1 MDANALKNEA
11 ENILNAANL
20 NHTKAQ
26 VLIIEKLLKTKRPLS
41 REELADQLGRDRPD
55 KTTIYR
61 IIERLCEKNLVHKA
75 FIKGRAAKYE
85 LARNCTEKQCHPH
98 FTCTNCG
105 ETFCLKD
112 TFVPLIKDLK
122 KGFVISRQ
130 QVRLEGLCSSC
141 S

>member
-1 MDANALKNEA
+1 MDNDVKNEA
-11 ENILNAANL
+11 QKLLKAANL

-26 VLIIEKLLKTKRPLS
+26 VMIIEKLLQTKKPLS
-41 REELADQLGRDRPD
+41 REELAEQLGGSKPD

-61 IIERLCEKNLVHKA
+61 IMERLCEKNLVHKA
-75 FIKGRAAKYE
+75 YIKGRAAKYE

-98 FTCTNCG
+98 FTCTSCG

-112 TFVPLIKDLK
+112 TFVPLIKGME

>member
-1 MDANALKNEA
+1 MDEKDFKIEA
-11 ENILNAANL
+11 EKILKAANM

-26 VLIIEKLLKTKRPLS
+26 VRIIEELLKTKRPLS
-41 REELADQLGRDRPD
+41 REELAEQLGHNSPN

-61 IIERLCEKNLVHKA
+61 IIERLCERNLVHKA
-75 FIKGRAAKYE
+75 FVKDRAAKYE
-85 LARNCTEKQCHPH
+85 LARNCTDTQCHPH

-105 ETFCLKD
+105 KTFCLND
-112 TFVPLIKDLK
+112 TFIPLIKGLK

-130 QVRLEGLCSSC
+130 QVRIEGLCSSC